1 MEAIAIRR
9 LRVLPLP
16 HGAGIPTKGR
26 LAVLAELAALGY
38 RLRNPKLLDAAASSW
53 LSGHKAR
60 IAELKALRGGDVD
73 YVHLFLKFPGGIP
86 KDDAHFAKR
95 ILGYVGN
102 LSGAFEGCEDGER
115 LENGVFVPHWLFDL
129 QEFGADPITQLQSPS
144 LFERAKAKLRKRKAA
159 SHVEWIDLDLVWQ
172 DELEARLLTYLHDH
186 LYAKSSIKEAL
197 HDDIKALI
205 LHFDDRAG
213 IDADRISQSETKAL
227 LLAAYWGAGKTQAV
241 AALARSPTDLLRMF
255 ACLTGTDI
263 SLATKARFPKLR
275 RAQRR
280 ALLGML
286 ERCPNLAEDLLR
298 HRGLWLALG
307 RSLHVGE
314 YSRSHAKTA
323 AAFDALRRN
332 TIITYESDTERLLA
346 NHDLKGVLEH
356 LGQRPGLLG
365 RRLHELLRRFKTPP
379 ESAAIFTAF
388 NRAAKKIPTKALLV
402 LDTYFATINESEYRA
417 VINKRG
423 KLKMLANNA
432 YGALNP
438 EIAETA
444 RTLAREALL
453 SRFRAR
459 GALPGKRIWID
470 PMLTNYTVPLQQRA
484 ASDGILPFG
493 RGSRVPVD
501 FGKVLRLFI
510 YWRQQEWCT
519 DLDLS
524 VIQFNADLKY
534 AGHVSY
540 TNLSSTGI
548 VHSGDIVSAPK
559 GAAEFIDITLCALPP
574 EVRYLAVEVNRFA
587 GEEFA
592 VMRCHAGWMIRE
604 EVDASLKTFDIK
616 AVANKIN
623 LNGTGAYAVPLV
635 VDLERNEIIL
645 SDLYMGGKSMHNSV
659 EGNYG
664 NVALACQALREFTST
679 RPSMLQ
685 LAELHLQARGGVRV
699 DDAALADVTFG
710 IQGCTYNATE
720 SAKILAELL

>member
-16 HGAGIPTKGR
+16 RGAGIPTKGR
-26 LAVLAELAALGY
+26 LAILAELAALGY
-38 RLRNPKLLDAAASSW
+38 RLRNPTLLSAAATSW

-60 IAELKALRGGDVD
+60 IAELKALRGGDVN
-73 YVHLFLKFPGGIP
+73 YVHLFLNFPGSIP
-86 KDDAHFAKR
+86 KNDARFVKR

-102 LSGAFEGCEDGER
+102 LSGAYEGSEDGVR
-115 LENGVFVPHWLFDL
+115 LENGVFVPCWLFDL
-129 QEFGADPITQLQSPS
+129 EEFGADPITQLQSPS
-144 LFERAKAKLRKRKAA
+144 LFERAKTKLRKRKAG
-159 SHVEWIDLDLVWQ
+159 SHVEWIDLELVWE
-172 DELEARLLTYLHDH
+172 DELEARLLTYLHDN

-197 HDDIKALI
+197 HDDIKAL
-205 LHFDDRAG
+205 LAHFGDRSG

-227 LLAAYWGAGKTQAV
+227 LLATSWKAGNTQAA

-255 ACLTGTDI
+255 ACITGTDI
-263 SLATKARFPKLR
+263 SLATKARFPKLS

-280 ALLGML
+280 AVLGIL

-314 YSRSHAKTA
+314 YSRSHPKTA
-323 AAFDALRRN
+323 AAFDALRKDA
-332 TIITYESDTERLLA
+332 IVTYESDTERLLTK
-346 NHDLKGVLEH
+346 HDLEGVLEH
-356 LGQRPGLLG
+356 LGRRPGLLG
-365 RRLHELLRRFKTPP
+365 RRLHELLRRFDTAP
-379 ESAAIFTAF
+379 ESAVIFAAF
-388 NRAAKKIPTKALLV
+388 SRAAKKIPTKALLV
-402 LDTYFATINESEYRA
+402 LDTYFATINESEHRA

-432 YGALNP
+432 YGALDP

-444 RTLAREALL
+444 RKLAREALL
-453 SRFRAR
+453 GRFRAR
-459 GALPGKRIWID
+459 GELPGKQIWID
-470 PMLTNYTVPLQQRA
+470 PKLANYTVPLQQRA

-493 RGSRVPVD
+493 RGTRVPVD
-501 FGKVLRLFI
+501 FANVLRLFI
-510 YWRQQEWCT
+510 YWKQQEWRT

-524 VIQFNADLKY
+524 VIQFDAELKY

-548 VHSGDIVSAPK
+548 AHSGDIVSAPK
-559 GAAEFIDITLCALPP
+559 GAAEFIDITLSALPP
-574 EVRYLAVEVNRFA
+574 TVRYLAVEVNRFA

-616 AVANKIN
+616 TVANKIN

-635 VDLERNEIIL
+635 VDLGRNEIIL
-645 SDLYMGGKSMHNSV
+645 SDLYMGEKSMHNSV

-664 NVALACQALREFTST
+664 NVALACRALREFTST

-685 LAELHLQARGGVRV
+685 LAELHLLARGGIRV
-699 DDAALADVTFG
+699 DDPAQADVTFG
-710 IQGCTYNATE
+710 IDGCIYNATD